1 MRLHAWHTVSL
12 HPYLR
17 LPLLPKYAKLA
28 AQAQDWFGAGVQHP
42 RVYFSPRRSPAPDTE
57 GAAAA
62 ETAGAGC
69 GAVGG
74 VGAAWLWRG
83 EVRHHRSPNQPG
95 SPS

>member
-1 MRLHAWHTVSL
+1 MLGTTRQRITTRDERCCSTKHN
-12 HPYLR
+12 
-17 LPLLPKYAKLA
+17 LA
-28 AQAQDWFGAGVQHP
+28 AQAQDGIGTDLLHP

-83 EVRHHRSPNQPG
+83 EVRTSRTGRATWTVP
-95 SPS
+95 

>member
-1 MRLHAWHTVSL
+1 VS
-12 HPYLR
+12 
-17 LPLLPKYAKLA
+17 
-28 AQAQDWFGAGVQHP
+28 QAQDGSGTDLLHP

-57 GAAAA
+57 GGAAA

-83 EVRHHRSPNQPG
+83 EVRNLARQTSPTDRPFTGTNLK
-95 SPS
+95 